1 MKLVFAIVSNDDSN
15 VVLRELNKAGFSATK
30 MASTGGFLR
39 AGNTT
44 LLVGTEEENVQP
56 VIDVIEK
63 NSAKRKQLIFS
74 PEPYVGGI
82 SGYTSFPAEIEV
94 GGATIFVVD
103 VERFE
108 KV

>member
-1 MKLVFAIVSNDDSN
+1 MKLVFAIVSNDDGN
-15 VVLRELNKAGFSATK
+15 VVLRELNKAGFSVTK

-44 LLVGTEEENVQP
+44 LMAGVEEDKVQE
-56 VIDVIEK
+56 VIDVVSK

-74 PEPYVGGI
+74 PEPYLGGLT
-82 SGYTSFPAEIEV
+82 GYTSFPAEVEV
-94 GGATIFVVD
+94 GGAIIFVID

>member
-1 MKLVFAIVSNDDSN
+1 MKLIFAIVSNDDGN
-15 VVLRELNKAGFSATK
+15 VVLRELNKAGFSVTK

-44 LLVGTEEENVQP
+44 LMAGVEEDKVQE
-56 VIDVIEK
+56 VIDVISK
-63 NSAKRKQLIFS
+63 NSAKRKQLVFS
-74 PEPYVGGI
+74 PEPYLGGLT
-82 SGYTSFPAEIEV
+82 GYTSFPAEVEV
-94 GGATIFVVD
+94 GGAIIFVID

>member
-1 MKLVFAIVSNDDSN
+1 MKLVFAIVSNEDGHE
-15 VVLRELNKAGFSATK
+15 VMKQLNKIGFSVTK

-39 AGNTT
+39 SGNTT
-44 LLVGTEEENVQP
+44 LLVGTSEDKVQK
-56 VIDVIEK
+56 VVEAIEK
-63 NSAKRKQLIFS
+63 YCAKRKQLVFA
-74 PEPYVGGI
+74 PEPMIGGM
-82 SGYTSFPAEIEV
+82 GEYASFPEEIET